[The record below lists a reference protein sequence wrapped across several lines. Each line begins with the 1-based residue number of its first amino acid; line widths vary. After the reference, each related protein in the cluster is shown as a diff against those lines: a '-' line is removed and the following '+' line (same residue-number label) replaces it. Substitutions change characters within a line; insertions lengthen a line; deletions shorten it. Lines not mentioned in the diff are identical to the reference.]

1 MVGYHPP
8 VIVAEKI
15 PCGLPIAG
23 GRESAKICDQSRR
36 IWNLPAVMA
45 SSAPDLSRFI
55 AALTRHQPALEAF
68 CHAQLAN
75 RQDAQEAL
83 QSTCVKLW
91 EKSAEWNPETE
102 FLPWAFAVARFTV
115 LSHIR
120 DRMRDRLVFDEEVML
135 AMADET
141 ERAAAQFEDRRE
153 ALGACLQKLKP
164 EQRDLLQEHY
174 IAGRSIRELSTATGR
189 SESAV
194 KMILLR
200 LREQLSACINLQLQH
215 SS

>member
-1 MVGYHPP
+1 M
-8 VIVAEKI
+8 AT
-15 PCGLPIAG
+15 
-23 GRESAKICDQSRR
+23 SAQDS
-36 IWNLPAVMA
+36 
-45 SSAPDLSRFI
+45 SRFI

-83 QSTCVKLW
+83 QATCVKLW
-91 EKSAEWNPETE
+91 EKSGEWNAETE

-120 DRMRDRLVFDEEVML
+120 DRMRDRLVFDEDVVL
-135 AMADET
+135 AMAEET
-141 ERAAAQFEDRRE
+141 EVAATQFEERRE
-153 ALGACLQKLKP
+153 MLGSCLEKLKP
-164 EQRDLLQEHY
+164 EHRDLLQGHY
-174 IAGRSIRELSTATGR
+174 IGGHSVRQLSGTTGR

-200 LREQLSACINLQLQH
+200 LREQLSACIQRQIRICP
-215 SS
+215 

>member
-1 MVGYHPP
+1 
-8 VIVAEKI
+8 
-15 PCGLPIAG
+15 
-23 GRESAKICDQSRR
+23 
-36 IWNLPAVMA
+36 MA
-45 SSAPDLSRFI
+45 RTDFDRTRFI

-75 RQDAQEAL
+75 RQDAQEVL
-83 QSTCVKLW
+83 QAACVKLW
-91 EKSAEWNPETE
+91 EKAADWDPETE

-120 DRMRDRLVFDEEVML
+120 DRMRDRLVFDENVVL
-135 AMADET
+135 AMAQET
-141 ERAAAQFEDRRE
+141 EKAATEFDDRRE
-153 ALGACLQKLKP
+153 ALGKCLQTLKP
-164 EQRDLLQEHY
+164 EHRGILHEHY
-174 IAGRSIRELSTATGR
+174 FAGHTVREIAVATQR

-200 LREQLSACINLQLQH
+200 LREQLSQCIQRQLNR

>member
-1 MVGYHPP
+1 MV
-8 VIVAEKI
+8 
-15 PCGLPIAG
+15 
-23 GRESAKICDQSRR
+23 
-36 IWNLPAVMA
+36 
-45 SSAPDLSRFI
+45 SSAQDSSRFI

-68 CHAQLAN
+68 CHAQLAI

-83 QSTCVKLW
+83 QATCVKLW
-91 EKSAEWNPETE
+91 EKSAEWDPETA

-135 AMADET
+135 AMSDET
-141 ERAAAQFEDRRE
+141 EKAAAQFEDRRE
-153 ALGACLQKLKP
+153 ALGTCLQKVKP
-164 EQRDLLQEHY
+164 EQHDLLQEHY
-174 IAGRSIRELSTATGR
+174 IAGRSIRELSSATGR
-189 SESAV
+189 SESSV

-200 LREQLSACINLQLQH
+200 LREQLSACITLQLQH